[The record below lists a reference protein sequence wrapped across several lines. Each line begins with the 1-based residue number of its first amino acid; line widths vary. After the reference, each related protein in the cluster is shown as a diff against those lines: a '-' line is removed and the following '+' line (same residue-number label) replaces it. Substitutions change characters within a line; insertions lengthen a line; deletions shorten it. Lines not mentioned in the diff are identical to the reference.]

1 MRNYF
6 RYLSDNLS
14 VVVDPPQTGNIPY
27 RVEMIPA
34 FQSESYFTIIYRGSV
49 YCNGE
54 PVRIYLNDIIETN
67 MDDYGWFRNMT
78 ITDGETSS
86 FQRGTYVDVRVVL
99 ELVGGIEERY
109 YLSDVLNGHL
119 TPDMERELRFDVD
132 APVYVKPFIDLGYK
146 VVPHIPYGTKSW
158 IDEGMNVGFNLPVK
172 MFINS
177 DVDGVRIHI
186 NDPEGNTIVDV
197 GKDSIAY
204 SLIGFNISDTFLK
217 MGPPIEG
224 EGYTVSVAYDNEDKT
239 LAIIDYDPA
248 EYYLMWVNRH
258 GAVQCQPFCR
268 KNTLNENITSS
279 YITTLTNESVN
290 SHKSVE
296 FTWTLN
302 SHWLTYNEH
311 GEFESLLVSKYV
323 WLYDVKMGWFY
334 PVNVTDSK
342 WSYKN
347 PNNNKRP
354 FNLTVN
360 VKSSQTQNIV
370 Y

>member
-14 VVVDPPQTGNIPY
+14 VTVNPSQMGVIPY
-27 RVEMIPA
+27 RVEMKPVA
-34 FQSESYFTIIYRGSV
+34 KSDSFYTTIYRGSV

-67 MDDYGWFRNMT
+67 MDDYGWFRDLSL
-78 ITDGETSS
+78 TDGETSS
-86 FQRGTYVDVRVVL
+86 FQRGTYVDVCVVL
-99 ELVGGIEERY
+99 ELWSGEDKY
-109 YLSDVLNGHL
+109 YISNILNGYL
-119 TPDMERELRFDVD
+119 TPDMEREKRFDVD
-132 APVYVKPFIDLGYK
+132 DSVYVKPFIDLGYK
-146 VVPHIPYGTKSW
+146 VVPHIPYYTKYWS
-158 IDEGMNVGFNLPVK
+158 VGGRDVIFNLPVK
-172 MFINS
+172 MFINN
-177 DVDGVRIHI
+177 DVNNVRIHI
-186 NDPEGNTIVDV
+186 NDPQGNAIVDI
-197 GKDSIAY
+197 GRDSITY
-204 SLIGFNISDTFLK
+204 SLLGFNISETFLK
-217 MGPPIEG
+217 MSPTIKG
-224 EGYTVSVAYDNEDKT
+224 EGYTVSAVYDGEDKT
-239 LAIIDYDPA
+239 LAVIDYDPA

-258 GAVQCQPFCR
+258 GAAQCQPFCR
-268 KNTLNENITSS
+268 KNTLNESVSSS
-279 YITTLTNESVN
+279 YITTLTNKSVN
-290 SHKSVE
+290 SHKTVE

-323 WLYDVKMGWFY
+323 WLYDVKKGLLY

>member
-14 VVVDPPQTGNIPY
+14 VVVDPTQTGNIPY
-27 RVEMIPA
+27 RVEMKPVSKSDS
-34 FQSESYFTIIYRGSV
+34 FYTTIYRGSV

-67 MDDYGWFRNMT
+67 MDDYGWFRN
-78 ITDGETSS
+78 ITLNDGETSS
-86 FQRGTYVDVRVVL
+86 FQRGTYVDVRIVL
-99 ELVGGIEERY
+99 ELWSGEDKY
-109 YLSDVLNGHL
+109 YLSDILNGYL
-119 TPDMERELRFDVD
+119 TPDMEREKRFDVD
-132 APVYVKPFIDLGYK
+132 DSVYVKPFIDLGYK
-146 VVPHIPYGTKSW
+146 VVPHIPYDTKSW
-158 IDEGMNVGFNLPVK
+158 SDEGMNVGFNLPVK
-172 MFINS
+172 MFINN
-177 DVDGVRIHI
+177 DVDNVRIHI
-186 NDPEGNTIVDV
+186 NDPEGNAIVDV
-197 GKDSIAY
+197 GKDSITY
-204 SLIGFNISDTFLK
+204 SLIGFNISDSFLK

-224 EGYTVSVAYDNEDKT
+224 EGYTVSAVYDDEDKP
-239 LAIIDYDPA
+239 LAVIDYDPA

-268 KNTLNENITSS
+268 KNTLNESVSSS

-290 SHKSVE
+290 SRKSVE

-302 SHWLTYNEH
+302 SHWLTYDEH

-323 WLYDVKMGWFY
+323 WLYDVKKGWFY